1 MARFPLAV
9 RHLQAL
15 AALTALAAFL
25 RFSTLGTQSYWYD
38 EAVTVQLVRRS
49 LSGMLSAI
57 PGSESTPPL
66 YYVLAWG
73 WSRLFGTGDVG
84 LRSLSAVFGTATVP
98 AAYAAARV
106 FVSRRT
112 SLVAAALLAVSPF
125 LVWYSQEA
133 RAYAVFVFFG
143 TLSLALV
150 GRAADP
156 SASRSLA
163 WWALSAALALA
174 THYFALFLV
183 APEAAWLLYRSV
195 DRRATVK
202 AVAIVAAVGA
212 ALLPL
217 ALYQSRY
224 TEHTAWISTGGLGG
238 RAAYLLHQLVIGAYP
253 TSYIRPLIVAVPV
266 VVSVGLF
273 AWTERSERDGALLA
287 LAFGIVA
294 VGAPFALA
302 LVGDLFFGGRGDY
315 FLFRNLIVA
324 TVPLTIV
331 AATVLGTERAG
342 KAGLLACALVCSLL
356 VAVSI
361 DISRR
366 PDLQRPDVRAVAA
379 AVGSPPG
386 LRAILLDPRTSLPL
400 RLYLPRLEDLRQQG
414 AYLREIDVVEETNN
428 ANSPQADRSPPPG
441 FRRIETRHVVQ
452 GFTIVRL
459 QSLRRR
465 RVTAANL
472 VGEFPNHRFLAI
484 LLAPRD

>member
-379 AVGSPPG
+379 VVGSPPG

>member
-9 RHLQAL
+9 RPLQVL

-25 RFSTLGTQSYWYD
+25 RFSTLGSQSYWYD

-49 LSGMLSAI
+49 LSGMLRAI

-73 WSRLFGTGDVG
+73 WSRLFGTSDVG

-112 SLVAAALLAVSPF
+112 SLVAAALVAVSPF

-143 TLSLALV
+143 TLSLALM
-150 GRAADP
+150 GRAARP
-156 SASRSLA
+156 GASRSLF

-195 DRRATVK
+195 DRRTTVK
-202 AVAIVAAVGA
+202 AVAIVAAVAA

-217 ALYQSRY
+217 AVHQSRY
-224 TEHTAWISTGGLGG
+224 TEHTAWISGGGLGG

-266 VVSVGLF
+266 VVILGLF
-273 AWTERSERDGALLA
+273 RWTERTERDGALLA

-324 TVPLTIV
+324 TVPLTI
-331 AATVLGTERAG
+331 AAAAVLGTERAG

-361 DISRR
+361 EISRR
-366 PDLQRPDVRAVAA
+366 PDLQRPDARAVAA
-379 AVGSPPG
+379 VVRSPPG

-400 RLYLPRLEDLRQQG
+400 RLYLPRLEDFRQQG
-414 AYLREIDVVEETNN
+414 AYLNEIDVVEETNN

-441 FRRIETRHVVQ
+441 FRRIETRHIVQ

-459 QSLRRR
+459 RSLRRR
-465 RVTAANL
+465 RVTAADL
-472 VGEFPNHRFLAI
+472 VAEFPNPRFLTI
-484 LLAPRD
+484 LLAPRN